1 MGLKRMFAKNGGY
14 YLIVIGFIALIIGL
28 LNLQT
33 YLISHYTSR
42 EILLIPAGAL
52 FIFIGL
58 GWLKRGKYLFYNI
71 VNIQLEVT

>member
-1 MGLKRMFAKNGGY
+1 MFAKKGGY
-14 YLIVIGFIALIIGL
+14 YIIIIGFIALIIGL

-52 FIFIGL
+52 FIFIGVRMV
-58 GWLKRGKYLFYNI
+58 KRGEILI
-71 VNIQLEVT
+71 L